1 MAAAGEVFLHAGFH
15 KTGTTSFQA
24 LLELNRARL
33 PAALVNHTDRPVRRL
48 KAAVTAY
55 DPARDAATG
64 PAIAEVVRALA
75 APHPGRL
82 FVSTEFLT
90 GPIPSPRR
98 PGPVYG
104 TAADILRWAREGLGP
119 RRLTVALTT
128 RARDPWLTS
137 LFRHLVAARGLRM
150 SEAAFRALPAF
161 AAFSWEGVL
170 ADIRARFGPVE
181 VFPMEDDLAHRLGP
195 GAAMLA
201 RFGLGEAELAA
212 WQPAGRQNT
221 GLPAE
226 AAAALERP
234 AALMLPALARKYLAR
249 YLARDTR
256 RRRTVPRS
264 SQE

>member
-1 MAAAGEVFLHAGFH
+1 MEALGEVFLHAGFH

-33 PAALVNHTDRPVRRL
+33 PAALVNHCDRAVRPL
-48 KAAVTAY
+48 KAAVGAY

-64 PAIAEVVRALA
+64 PAIAEVVRRLA

-82 FVSTEFLT
+82 FVSSEFLT

-104 TAADILRWAREGLGP
+104 TAADILRWARAGLGDRP
-119 RRLTVALTT
+119 LTVALTI
-128 RARDPWLTS
+128 RAREAWLGS
-137 LFRHLVAARGLRM
+137 LHRHLVAARGLPM
-150 SEAAFRALPAF
+150 TEAAFRTLPAF
-161 AAFSWEGVL
+161 AAFSWGAVL
-170 ADIRARFGPVE
+170 ADIHARFGPVE
-181 VFPMEDDLAHRLGP
+181 VFPMEADLSHRLGP
-195 GAAMLA
+195 GAALLA
-201 RFGLGEAELAA
+201 RFGLSPEDLAA

-221 GLPAE
+221 GLPAD

-234 AALMLPALARKYLAR
+234 VALMLPALARKYLAR

-256 RRRTVPRS
+256 RRRPAPRAL
-264 SQE
+264 